1 VSLFRRS
8 RRINSVTIAKIGW
21 RRLRFECDAC
31 AYMFTVTGRSLW
43 PQALQAARYH
53 AFDTCPALRR
63 QGTGR

>member
-8 RRINSVTIAKIGW
+8 RRIESVTATMIGW

-43 PQALQAARYH
+43 SQALQAARYG
-53 AFDTCPALRR
+53 ARP
-63 QGTGR
+63 